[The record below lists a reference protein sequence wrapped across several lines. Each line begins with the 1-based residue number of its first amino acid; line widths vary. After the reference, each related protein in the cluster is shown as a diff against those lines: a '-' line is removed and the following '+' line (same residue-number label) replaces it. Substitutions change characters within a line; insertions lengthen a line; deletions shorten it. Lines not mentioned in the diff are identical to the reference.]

1 MRIPIALV
9 LSLAAILLATLTP
22 SASEGAA
29 GWDGCVLCGDR
40 GLADAL
46 LNLALFAPLGAALAR
61 RGMRIPIALVL
72 AAALSAFVEAAQ
84 LAIPGRDPSPPDL
97 LFNAL
102 GAAAGYAAGVRIDGL
117 LRPSTRAAGRL
128 AVGWSLA
135 FAAVVAGTGWLT
147 APAPPPGPYVG
158 QWTPRLADYPLLP
171 ARILDA
177 RIGGVAVSRW
187 RLRPADSVR
196 AALAASEPLAVRW
209 IVGGRV
215 GEPAPLL
222 RVVGAG
228 GDEAAALFIDRE
240 DLILVSRTRAARLR
254 LDRPALRAPGAIR
267 GIAPGDT
274 VRLGVRR
281 EGRTARFASDSGW
294 SARDG
299 MGPGRGWALLF
310 SVLSMPGGGARGL
323 DGLWL
328 FLWMAPL
335 GLWLR
340 RRRASAAALAIAAGA
355 LAVLP
360 PLASLAPV
368 RIPEVLGACCGLF
381 AGALLSRQVRRPPSP
396 GHAGISA
403 RSPARFRK
411 RFFSRRHGAER

>member
-1 MRIPIALV
+1 MTTRTPRRPRAVRAPANPPAPRRPRLPAGLA
-9 LSLAAILLATLTP
+9 LSLAAIVAATLTP

-61 RGMRIPIALVL
+61 RGMRMPAALVL

-102 GAAAGYAAGVRIDGL
+102 GAAAGYAAGARIDGL
-117 LRPSTRAAGRL
+117 LRPSPRAAGRL
-128 AVGWSLA
+128 ALGWSLA
-135 FAAVVAGTGWLT
+135 FAAVVAGTGWLA

-158 QWTPRLADYPLLP
+158 QWTPRVADYPRLP

-177 RIGGVAVSRW
+177 RIGGVSVPRGSVG
-187 RLRPADSVR
+187 PADSVR
-196 AALAASEPLAVRW
+196 AALAASRPMEVRW
-209 IVGGRV
+209 IVERRI
-215 GEPAPLL
+215 GEPGPLL
-222 RVVGAG
+222 RLVGAG

-240 DLILVSRTRAARLR
+240 DLILVRRTRAARLR
-254 LDRPALRAPGAIR
+254 LDRPVLRAPGVIR
-267 GIAPGDT
+267 GTVPGDT
-274 VRLGVRR
+274 VRLGVRMD
-281 EGRTARFASDSGW
+281 GRTATFGNDSGW

-310 SVLSMPGGGARGL
+310 SVLSMRGGTARAL

-335 GLWLR
+335 GFWLR
-340 RRRASAAALAIAAGA
+340 LRSPSAVSLAIAAAA

-360 PLASLAPV
+360 PLAALAPV
-368 RIPEVLGACCGLF
+368 HISEAIGACCGLL
-381 AGALLSRQVRRPPSP
+381 AGASLRRVIHRPPSP
-396 GHAGISA
+396 V
-403 RSPARFRK
+403 
-411 RFFSRRHGAER
+411 